1 VKSLLISALLLVSVV
16 SAFADRKLNIVV
28 DPLPAGVVGIK
39 LYNGATLI
47 TTAVGNAVTATNF
60 PDGAFV
66 LTATAYAADGRES
79 PKSAPLNVPAAVI
92 APPVITGTI
101 VNGEFVV
108 TMRFPLPVPS
118 P

>member
-1 VKSLLISALLLVSVV
+1 MKSLIVLALLLVSVV
-16 SAFADRKLNIVV
+16 PTFADRKLNIVV

-39 LYNGATLI
+39 LYNGNALIATAI
-47 TTAVGNAVTATNF
+47 GNTVTATNF

-79 PKSAPLNVPAAVI
+79 PKSAPLNVPAAAI
-92 APPVITGTI
+92 AAPVITGAI

-108 TMRFPLPVPS
+108 TMKFPVPI